1 MMRHWGVRFAI
12 FFASIMIIPAAIT
25 LGVAFAVSKPA
36 TPDTYS
42 GDGLWYFDWY
52 KIQDF
57 HDQGIDG
64 SGVIIAMIDS
74 PVNLEVPTLRGAD
87 ITPIAPMGCSGEA
100 PIVTTTDIIA
110 AEHGTNVASFIVGS
124 GAGYPGQTGVKGI
137 APGARLLAYAVP
149 IDGEPGSEQCAN
161 TSASIMMANAIHDAV
176 ARGADVIT
184 TSVGVGPSQDL
195 IEALADAAAHEV
207 VVVAALQN
215 HDKNFT
221 GGEGYPDAY
230 NTVLSVGSVRPD
242 GRPATDSYG
251 QEVTDYNTDVVAP
264 GVDLLWQGG
273 RDGNWGSQRL
283 GAGNSIAT
291 PITAAVIALVMQKYP
306 AATPGQILNSLTR
319 NTGANGTHDPVF
331 DSSGSYG
338 YGVVDAISFL
348 AADPTQYE
356 DANPFLETMSRYA
369 ARKGDPSFDDG
380 VWGPTQE
387 QINAY
392 LSDTDTPASPAAS
405 STESVDG
412 SPGVVTWVLLGSGVL
427 VVVAVSSG
435 FVFYRVR
442 RDRRNKYINSL
453 TEQLRQAQA
462 YGDSVRANALLIE
475 INNLQRR

>member
-1 MMRHWGVRFAI
+1 
-12 FFASIMIIPAAIT
+12 MIHQRRGRAVMATLLAAAALAAVSLPAA
-25 LGVAFAVSKPA
+25 AVDA
-36 TPDTYS
+36 TPDTYD

-52 KIQDF
+52 GIQDF

-64 SGVIIAMIDS
+64 SGVVIAMIDS
-74 PVNLEVPTLRGAD
+74 PVNLEVPTLQGAD

-100 PIVTTTDIIA
+100 PIATTTDITA

-161 TSASIMMANAIHDAV
+161 TSASNMMANAIHDAV

-230 NTVLSVGSVRPD
+230 NTVVSVGSVRPD
-242 GRPATDSYG
+242 GRPATDSFG
-251 QEVTDYNTDVVAP
+251 EEVTDYNTDVVAP

-273 RDGNWGSQRL
+273 RDGNWESQDL

-291 PITAAVIALVMQKYP
+291 PITAAEIALVMQKYP
-306 AATPGQILNSLTR
+306 AATPGQILNSLIH
-319 NTGANGTHDPVF
+319 NTGANGTHEPVF
-331 DSSGSYG
+331 DTSGSYG

-369 ARKGDPSFDDG
+369 ASKGDASFDEG
-380 VWGPTQE
+380 SWGPTPE
-387 QINAY
+387 QIDAY
-392 LSDTDTPASPAAS
+392 AAASASPEPASPEP
-405 STESVDG
+405 STPPTPD
-412 SPGVVTWVLLGSGVL
+412 SPNGSGLGALTWILVGGGLLVL
-427 VVVAVSSG
+427 VIVAGVIVAIVASTKGGRS
-435 FVFYRVR
+435 
-442 RDRRNKYINSL
+442 
-453 TEQLRQAQA
+453 
-462 YGDSVRANALLIE
+462 
-475 INNLQRR
+475 